1 MGEVL
6 PRVVRAVCEGAFE
19 VSGGG
24 RQGGGIEWMKADW
37 VDRGLFFFGRR
48 WAVRAIATGNPD
60 LNVVC
65 NQGENENREW
75 SSPHRRLKLIP
86 RRCLMGFLVYDNR
99 LCSGSTCE
107 FKGRSSRGSG

>member
-65 NQGENENREW
+65 NQGKRPPLK
-75 SSPHRRLKLIP
+75 PHSEVLVDGIS
-86 RRCLMGFLVYDNR
+86 CLRQQVMLRQYM
-99 LCSGSTCE
+99 
-107 FKGRSSRGSG
+107 

>member
-37 VDRGLFFFGRR
+37 VDRGLFFFLVDGGRF
-48 WAVRAIATGNPD
+48 A
-60 LNVVC
+60 L
-65 NQGENENREW
+65 
-75 SSPHRRLKLIP
+75 
-86 RRCLMGFLVYDNR
+86 
-99 LCSGSTCE
+99 
-107 FKGRSSRGSG
+107 